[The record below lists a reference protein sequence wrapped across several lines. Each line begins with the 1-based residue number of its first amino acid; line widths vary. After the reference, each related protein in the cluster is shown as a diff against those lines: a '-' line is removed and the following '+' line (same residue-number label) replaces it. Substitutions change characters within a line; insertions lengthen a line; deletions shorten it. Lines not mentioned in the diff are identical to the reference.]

1 MKKVLMKK
9 VLMKKV
15 LCKSSTGKM
24 LKYKIYVS
32 IHSKVR
38 LDQVR
43 LSSPCNNSFLSVFN
57 LLHKTFYNFLNQY
70 IHFLNEDDT
79 DYKLP
84 VKGQGRRNPV
94 DKVEIIPSI
103 EPAML
108 FNDVKMTPAL

>member
-1 MKKVLMKK
+1 MKKVLMKKVLMKK

-57 LLHKTFYNFLNQY
+57 LLHKTFYNFFMKMSILKY
-70 IHFLNEDDT
+70 TFHTIYDD
-79 DYKLP
+79 
-84 VKGQGRRNPV
+84 
-94 DKVEIIPSI
+94 
-103 EPAML
+103 
-108 FNDVKMTPAL
+108 